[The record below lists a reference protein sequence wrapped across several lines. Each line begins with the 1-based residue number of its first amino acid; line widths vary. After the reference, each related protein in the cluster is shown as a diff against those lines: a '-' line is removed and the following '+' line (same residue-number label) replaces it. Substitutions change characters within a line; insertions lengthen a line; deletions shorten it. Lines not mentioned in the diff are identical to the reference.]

1 MKKTI
6 LLLLLILSLCLSI
19 SLSLASCGQRSILK
33 LVIDEG
39 LSREYELNST
49 PDFSKVSATVTYNDG
64 STLTVGADELTFS
77 KLDTATA
84 GKKELTIT
92 YADFSITVEV
102 TVKAAVLQGG
112 NQGGGDDDQGAPI
125 TPEYYIMAAT
135 LPDTLVAFNTNKSNF
150 KNDEVTYTVGDANP
164 FMLRQKLL
172 ILDAQAKP
180 VTNVTRY
187 QSVSKVFLVEGS
199 TLSLAGSNY
208 VTADDANNTFQFT
221 SAAVGKTFRIQ
232 TRPAEIEDDM
242 ISACTSTLDVKVVAG
257 YNVTNAKELNLMT
270 NTDVKMHEQYM
281 NADERELPEHRQ
293 SAIAQRFVDQH
304 FGNGYYNTYGG
315 SAIKGFVLHCD
326 LTPTLADIPEA
337 YIANKGAAGEGF
349 DDSFAVY
356 DRYVGDATDPSG
368 RTNSFGIYGNCFT
381 INTSGLPMMSDD
393 PTITGTLV
401 ASNSWFF
408 RFKNNPNCRQQSVAQ
423 AQAFDFTDYTALV
436 ENLRMRD
443 DDPNSNNS
451 ADNHRHMFGIN
462 ALAINMVDAT
472 YDNVFIEAYTIS
484 TVMSDTNT
492 RLTIKDSILHNAW
505 QNHIF
510 AWTNNYLQSFHG
522 EQYELQDPWSNIVPM
537 QVNVINSQLT
547 KCGGPVVLQQSDHLG
562 VPYNAKTGVDLTV
575 DTDSVLYSYVTG
587 QEAWFEAYSFAKDY
601 AMQIQSMNPMIQKAT
616 GNAASITTTQDGHGT
631 TQFMNMVFASLS
643 GNAKYTVGT
652 TVVMDSQSTAVQNYK
667 NAANVAHPQY
677 GNITLAQTGAPLF
690 QSSVDLD
697 ATATYLQGNFGTPA
711 DRVFNNAVLTGGSM
725 DLDEDFAQGATLNLY
740 MGNDISV
747 VLGYFHPE
755 T

>member
-1 MKKTI
+1 MKRTI
-6 LLLLLILSLCLSI
+6 LLLLLILSLCLSV

-49 PDFSKVSATVTYNDG
+49 PDFSKVSATATYNDG
-64 STLTVGADELTFS
+64 ETVTVGADELEFG

-84 GKKELTIT
+84 GKKNLTIT
-92 YADFSITVEV
+92 YNGFSITVEV
-102 TVKAAVLQGG
+102 TVKAATLQGG
-112 NQGGGDDDQGAPI
+112 GGQGGGDQSGDQGGAI
-125 TPEYYIMAAT
+125 TPEYYIMAAE
-135 LPDTLVAFNTNKSNF
+135 LPETLVAFKTNKTSFTNQ
-150 KNDEVTYTVGDANP
+150 DVLYTVGDANP

-187 QSVSKVFLVEGS
+187 QSVSKVFLMEGVNL
-199 TLSLAGSNY
+199 TLVGTDY
-208 VTADDANNTFQFT
+208 VTIDEENNTFDFT

-242 ISACTSTLDVKVVAG
+242 IAECTATLDVKVVAG

-270 NTDVKMHEQYM
+270 NTDVEM
-281 NADERELPEHRQ
+281 NEKYLDADQRDLPEHWQ
-293 SAIAQRFVDQH
+293 GAIAQRFVDQH

-337 YIANKGAAGEGF
+337 YVANLGAAGEGF

-356 DRYVGDATDPSG
+356 DRYVGDGTDPSG
-368 RTNSFGIYGNCFT
+368 STNSFGIYGNCFT

-393 PTITGTLV
+393 PDICGSLV

-423 AQAFDFTDYTALV
+423 AQAFDFTNFTALV

-451 ADNHRHMFGIN
+451 ADNHRHMFGMN
-462 ALAINMVDAT
+462 ALDINMVDAT
-472 YDNVFIEAYTIS
+472 YDNVIIEAYTIT

-492 RLTIKDSILHNAW
+492 RLTIKDSVLNNAW

-510 AWTNNYLQSFHG
+510 AWTNNYLQSFYD
-522 EQYELQDPWSNIVPM
+522 EPYELQEPWSNIVPL
-537 QVNVINSQLT
+537 QINVINSKLT
-547 KCGGPVVLQQSDHLG
+547 KCGGPVVLQQSTDTGLLC
-562 VPYNAKTGVDLTV
+562 NKKTGVELTV
-575 DTDSVLYSYVTG
+575 DATSELYSYVTG

-601 AMQIQSMNPMIQKAT
+601 AMQIQSMNPLIQNAT
-616 GNAASITTTQDGHGT
+616 AGAASITTTRPGNGD

-643 GNAKYTVGT
+643 GNAKYTVNG
-652 TVVMDSQSTAVQNYK
+652 TVVMDSQSASVQAYKTQGIPAVGG
-667 NAANVAHPQY
+667 AS
-677 GNITLAQTGAPLF
+677 LAQLGAPLF
-690 QSSVDLD
+690 QSSVDLN
-697 ATATYLQGNFGTPA
+697 ATATYLQGAMNTPA
-711 DRVFNNAVLTGGSM
+711 DRVINTNILSTGNPAV
-725 DLDEDFAQGATLNLY
+725 DAAFAQGDTLNLY
-740 MGNDISV
+740 IGGDISV
-747 VLGYFHPE
+747 VLGYFHPAA
-755 T
+755 